1 MGSQSLSSFYC
12 GNVWLACAVTGGAL
26 FVLFYPFPPP
36 IAGKLIE
43 GVDKVAHVI
52 LFGAMAWAWRR
63 AVGEGRQKQVA
74 VGVALVGLAL
84 AVELIQ
90 PLTGRSCEVL
100 DWVAGT
106 IGVIV
111 GTVLPMGGW
120 WRLVGMG
127 LALGLC
133 GGAFLMPSVWNVR
146 AERAAWPWLMDGT
159 MRWAEERWL
168 KNGVEVKRVEG
179 EGIRLTKT
187 EEEER
192 WPGIFRRPANVDWSE
207 MGDLEFRWTWG
218 GDEPGLVGIRIDPE
232 SHENR
237 EPTYAE
243 RFEMD
248 VRAEPGMNRLVIPA
262 EKWRRRGDGTVWDA
276 KEVRQWGF
284 FLVDAPEF
292 EYVVLHGVRFL
303 NAEDA
308 IP

>member
-1 MGSQSLSSFYC
+1 
-12 GNVWLACAVTGGAL
+12 
-26 FVLFYPFPPP
+26 
-36 IAGKLIE
+36 
-43 GVDKVAHVI
+43 
-52 LFGAMAWAWRR
+52 
-63 AVGEGRQKQVA
+63 
-74 VGVALVGLAL
+74 
-84 AVELIQ
+84 
-90 PLTGRSCEVL
+90 
-100 DWVAGT
+100 
-106 IGVIV
+106 
-111 GTVLPMGGW
+111 
-120 WRLVGMG
+120 
-127 LALGLC
+127 
-133 GGAFLMPSVWNVR
+133 
-146 AERAAWPWLMDGT
+146 

-168 KNGVEVKRVEG
+168 KNGMEVKRVEG

-192 WPGIFRRPANVDWSE
+192 WPGIFRRPANADWSE
-207 MGDLEFRWTWG
+207 RGNLEFRWTWG
-218 GDEPGLVGIRIDPE
+218 GDEPGVVGIRIDPE
-232 SHENR
+232 SHEKR

-276 KEVRQWGF
+276 EEVRQWGF